1 MKNYDDIKSEINGIK
16 NEVDPGANTAERVG
30 TSLSDILD
38 FANEKSMKISGT
50 VNLAKAEG
58 KTTLQNAYNGL
69 GVGEMAFYL
78 VTDSNGL
85 LPSPNQAYVTVEDS
99 VRALFTT
106 DSALGASVGDIVVV
120 AKMKV
125 LLMTVPVYRILPLN
139 DAKAASGSFPGAMGL
154 ESPWD
159 KNQVNKIPNME
170 TQVNKIPTALQFPT
184 RGGDNMNNCLEPGI
198 YPWCTLGR
206 PAGATGA
213 FTLSV
218 AKSTTADNA
227 GYYTIEQTCYGRQGE
242 AGRIFRRILFQNVS
256 ETQYNDWVE
265 VTGAGLA
272 DESVTTDKIA
282 TQAVTTNKIAG
293 KAVDTIALKD
303 KAVTKEKLADA
314 VVNQLEDTYYVY
326 SLSITDLTA
335 DSSQEDIIA
344 ACGGSFGGIQDAI
357 KASKDIVFSDVQ
369 NPDTGAIK
377 LTPTFL
383 RPDSYKVT
391 SGINDSITFVFG
403 GNVNKE
409 ITIAWDSLR
418 SKYTCSVN
426 VISVPDG
433 SIATDKIAD
442 NAVVTSK
449 ISNKSITRTKV
460 ADGILPNI
468 LHITLGIYDFRGRTD
483 VTKEELAAVGLTYES
498 LKATDEGCIQN
509 IIYTGG
515 DNISTVYNIYEY
527 NLYHDIRHI
536 KFGFYDY
543 SQDTG
548 EVITITKGSNNL
560 YSVTIEER

>member
-99 VRALFTT
+99 VRSLFTT

-125 LLMTVPVYRILPLN
+125 LLMTVPVYKILPLN

-159 KNQVNKIPNME
+159 KN
-170 TQVNKIPTALQFPT
+170 QVNKIPTALQFPT

-242 AGRIFRRILFQNVS
+242 AGRIFRRILFQNAS

-265 VTGAGLA
+265 VTGAGSEFDKKIYYCPGSFKNLTASSTTTQIEAVIGSIYTVIAQEQNGRCTFIDVDGVIATLA
-272 DESVTTDKIA
+272 YTSGGSYAISYFDGSYIYLININTNNNSATVKSYLYAPVNNLTSTSTDSALSANQGKVLNDKIR
-282 TQAVTTNKIAG
+282 
-293 KAVDTIALKD
+293 
-303 KAVTKEKLADA
+303 EKR
-314 VVNQLEDTYYVY
+314 DTYYVY

-344 ACGGSFGGIQDAI
+344 ACGGSFGGVQNAI
-357 KASKDIVFSDVQ
+357 KASKDIVF
-369 NPDTGAIK
+369 
-377 LTPTFL
+377 F
-383 RPDSYKVT
+383 
-391 SGINDSITFVFG
+391 
-403 GNVNKE
+403 
-409 ITIAWDSLR
+409 
-418 SKYTCSVN
+418 
-426 VISVPDG
+426 
-433 SIATDKIAD
+433 
-442 NAVVTSK
+442 
-449 ISNKSITRTKV
+449 
-460 ADGILPNI
+460 
-468 LHITLGIYDFRGRTD
+468 
-483 VTKEELAAVGLTYES
+483 
-498 LKATDEGCIQN
+498 
-509 IIYTGG
+509 
-515 DNISTVYNIYEY
+515 
-527 NLYHDIRHI
+527 
-536 KFGFYDY
+536 
-543 SQDTG
+543 
-548 EVITITKGSNNL
+548 
-560 YSVTIEER
+560 